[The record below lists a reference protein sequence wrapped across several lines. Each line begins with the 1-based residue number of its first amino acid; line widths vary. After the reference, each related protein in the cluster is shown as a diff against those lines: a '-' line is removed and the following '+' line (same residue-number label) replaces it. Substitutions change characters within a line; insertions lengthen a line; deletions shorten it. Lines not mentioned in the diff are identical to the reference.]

1 MKTATLLMLLLAVPL
16 AAQDTRGQIV
26 GRVQDVS
33 QAVIPG
39 AEVRA
44 TNIATN
50 VTSTARTNQTGDFL
64 LTYLVPGTY
73 TLAVALDGFREFVR
87 EGIPIRIGDRV
98 SIDVVLQPGNVTE
111 KVLVEARA
119 PLLEQASASM
129 GQVIDTRRVA
139 ELPLREGNPM
149 LLANTVPGVLN
160 FAGTSSTDPSSVGG
174 SSAFATSGTRSANND
189 MTLDGVA
196 NTARNSVAYVP
207 PVDVVE
213 EFRIQT
219 ASFDAS
225 QGFTPGAVVNVTL
238 KSGTNRLHG
247 SAYEFLQN
255 DALNA
260 NRFFSNQSGQ
270 PKPPVRFNRW
280 GVNGN
285 GPVYIP
291 KLYDGR
297 NRTFWMFGYEDS
309 RSRQQRGTY
318 SNTVPT
324 AAERTGDFSAL
335 LRVGSQYQLFDPLTT
350 VPAANNRFQ
359 RSPFPGNVLPANRI
373 NPISQKLAQLWY
385 APNVPGTIDG
395 SLNYTD
401 PGPESVNYGSQL
413 FRVDHNISTRHRFFV
428 RGNLGKRD
436 QQFDTRFQEAQG
448 ALFHRFMRGV
458 AIDDVYTFG
467 PGLLL
472 NVRYG
477 YARFIEQNIP
487 LQDKFDLRSLGFAQ
501 SFVSEIAQGP
511 ASSVKLPYMNI
522 TGYAPFGNQ
531 TLTNRA
537 DDAHTIGGTVTHV
550 VRSHMMRYGAEY
562 RVYRENTYTLGQS
575 SGQLD
580 FGTSF
585 SNGPLDSS
593 AASPKG
599 GGLANFLLGIP
610 TGGNIVSNDSYAYQN
625 TDLGLFL
632 QDDWK
637 LSPRL
642 TISLGL
648 RYEMPGPLTERFNR
662 SVGGFD
668 FSTPSPVEA
677 AARANYAARPIPE
690 VSAANFR
697 AVGGLTFPG
706 VGGQPRNLTNPDRN
720 NFAPRIGIAYSLN
733 ARTVLRGGYGIFYDQ
748 LGTSRLSFNQ
758 TGFSRTTTL
767 VSSLDNGQT
776 YVSSIANPFPS
787 GFQHANG
794 STAGLATN
802 LGQSVT
808 FYNQGLVNP
817 YMQRWQ
823 FSAQRELLRNT
834 VLEVAYVGNRGV
846 KQRISRQANPIPGN
860 FLSTSPVRDQVTIDY
875 LSAAVANPF
884 YPLLP
889 GTGLSGTNT
898 TRGQLLR
905 PYPQFTGIARDTQQG
920 YSWYH
925 SMQTRFER
933 RFAAGYT
940 LNVSWTWSKFM
951 EATGYLNETDP
962 MPERVISDQ
971 DRPHRVV
978 LTGVYELPFGRGRR
992 WGSHWPG
999 VVNGVL
1005 GGWQL
1010 ANIFQYQSGPALGFG
1025 NSIFTGNFADI
1036 PLSGGERSRT
1046 RWFNTAAGFEID
1058 SRKQLGSNI
1067 RTMPSRFSGIRGDSM
1082 NNWDLSLVKIFSP
1095 TERVKLH
1102 LRTEFINAFNNVG
1115 FDVPNT
1121 TPSSTAFGVVSA
1133 EVSKPRTIQ
1142 FALRMVW

>member
-1 MKTATLLMLLLAVPL
+1 MLMLLLAAPL
-16 AAQDTRGQIV
+16 VAQDTRGQIV
-26 GRVQDVS
+26 GRVQDAS
-33 QAVIPG
+33 EAVIPG
-39 AEVRA
+39 AEVRV
-44 TNIATN
+44 TNAGTN
-50 VTSTARTNQTGDFL
+50 VTSTARTNRTGDFL

-73 TLAVALDGFREFVR
+73 TLSVTYEGFREFVR

-98 SIDVVLQPGNVTE
+98 TVDVILQPGSVTE
-111 KVLVEARA
+111 RVVVDAKA

-129 GQVIDTRRVA
+129 GQVIDTRRIS

-160 FAGTSSTDPSSVGG
+160 FAGSSSTDPSSVNG
-174 SSAFATSGTRSANND
+174 SSAFATSGTRSSNND
-189 MTLDGVA
+189 ITLDGVA
-196 NTARNSVAYVP
+196 NTARSTVAYVP

-225 QGFTPGAVVNVTL
+225 QGFTPGSVVNVTL
-238 KSGTNRLHG
+238 KSGTNQLHG

-255 DALNA
+255 DVLNA
-260 NRFFSNQSGQ
+260 NRFFSNMSGQ
-270 PKPPVRFNRW
+270 EKPPLRFNRW
-280 GVNGN
+280 GINGT

-324 AAERTGDFSAL
+324 AAERAGDFSAL
-335 LRVGSQYQLFDPLTT
+335 LQIGPQYQIYDPMTT
-350 VPAANNRFQ
+350 RPAANNRFQ
-359 RSPFPGNVLPANRI
+359 RSPFPGNVLPASRI
-373 NPISQKLAQLWY
+373 HPISQKLAQLWY
-385 APNVPGTIDG
+385 SPNVPGTIDG

-413 FRVDHNISTRHRFFV
+413 FRVDHNISDRHRFFV
-428 RGNLGKRD
+428 RGNRGKRD
-436 QQFDTRFQEAQG
+436 QQFDTRFEEAQG
-448 ALFHRFMRGV
+448 ALFHRYMRGI
-458 AIDDVYTFG
+458 ALDDVFTFS
-467 PGLLL
+467 PALLL

-487 LQDKFDLRSLGFAQ
+487 LQDKFDLASLGFAP
-501 SFVSEIAQGP
+501 SFIAEVGQGP
-511 ASSVKLPYMNI
+511 ESSVKLPYLNI
-522 TGYAPFGNQ
+522 SGYAPFGNQ

-537 DDAHTIGGTVTHV
+537 DDAHTAGATLTHV
-550 VRSHMMRYGAEY
+550 VRSHMLRYGAEY
-562 RVYRENTYTLGQS
+562 RVYRENTYQLGQS

-599 GGLANFLLGIP
+599 GALANFLLGIP

-625 TDLGLFL
+625 TELGLFV

-637 LSPRL
+637 ITRRL
-642 TISLGL
+642 TFSLGL
-648 RYEMPGPLTERFNR
+648 RYEIPGPLTERFNR

-668 FSTPSPVEA
+668 FSAASPIEA
-677 AARANYAARPIPE
+677 AARTNYAARPIPE
-690 VSAANFR
+690 VPVESFR
-697 AVGGLTFPG
+697 VLGGLTFPG
-706 VGGQPRNLTNPDRN
+706 VNGRPRHLMNRDRN
-720 NFAPRIGIAYSLN
+720 NFAPRIGVAFSLDT
-733 ARTVLRGGYGIFYDQ
+733 RTVIRGGYGVFYDQ

-758 TGFSRTTTL
+758 TGFSRTTSL

-776 YVSSIANPFPS
+776 YIASIANPFPN
-787 GFQHANG
+787 GFQHADG
-794 STAGLATN
+794 TTAELATN

-808 FYNQGLVNP
+808 FYNEELVNP

-823 FSAQRELLRNT
+823 WSVQRELFQNT
-834 VLEVAYVGNRGV
+834 VLEVAYVGNRGT
-846 KQRISRQANPIPGN
+846 KLRISRQTNPIPREY
-860 FLSTSPVRDQVTIDY
+860 LSTSPVRDQAAIDY
-875 LSAAVANPF
+875 LSAAVPNPF

-905 PYPQFTGIARDTQQG
+905 PYPHFTGVSRDTQQG

-925 SMQTRFER
+925 SMQTRFEK

-940 LNVSWTWSKFM
+940 VNVSWTWAKFM
-951 EATGYLNETDP
+951 EAIGYLNDTDP

-978 LTGVYELPFGRGRR
+978 VTGVYELPFGRGRR
-992 WGSHWPG
+992 WGSQWPG
-999 VVNGVL
+999 VLNGVL
-1005 GGWQL
+1005 GGWQV

-1025 NSIFTGNFADI
+1025 NAIFTGDLAEI

-1046 RWFNTAAGFEID
+1046 RWFNTAAGFETD
-1058 SRKQLGSNI
+1058 SRRQLGSNL
-1067 RTMPSRFSGIRGDSM
+1067 RTLPSRFSGIRGDSM
-1082 NNWDLSLVKIFSP
+1082 NNWDLSLVKAFP
-1095 TERVKLH
+1095 LTERVVLH
-1102 LRTEFINAFNNVG
+1102 FRTEFINAFNHVMFN
-1115 FDVPNT
+1115 VPNT
-1121 TPSSTAFGVVSA
+1121 TPSSTAFGVVSG
-1133 EVSKPRTIQ
+1133 EVSKPRTVQ
-1142 FALRMVW
+1142 FALRLVW

>member
-1 MKTATLLMLLLAVPL
+1 MKTAAALILVMAAPV
-16 AAQDTRGQIV
+16 AAQDTRGQIL
-26 GRVQDVS
+26 GRVQDSS
-33 QAVIPG
+33 QAVIAG

-44 TNIATN
+44 TNVGTN
-50 VTSTARTNQTGDFL
+50 VASTARTNQTGDFL

-73 TLAVALDGFREFVR
+73 KLSVALEGFREFVR

-98 SIDVVLQPGNVTE
+98 TVDVVLEPGRITE
-111 KVLVEARA
+111 RVVVDAKA

-129 GQVIDTRRVA
+129 GQVIDTRRIS

-174 SSAFATSGTRSANND
+174 SSAFSTSGTRSSNND
-189 MTLDGVA
+189 LTLDGVA
-196 NTARNSVAYVP
+196 NTARSSVAYVP

-225 QGFTPGAVVNVTL
+225 QGFTPGSVVNVTL
-238 KSGTNRLHG
+238 KSGTNQLHG

-260 NRFFSNQSGQ
+260 NRFFSNLSAQK
-270 PKPPVRFNRW
+270 KPPLRFNRW
-280 GVNGN
+280 GINGN

-324 AAERTGDFSAL
+324 AAERTGDFSAWL
-335 LRVGSQYQLFDPLTT
+335 KIGGQYQLYDPATT
-350 VPAANNRFQ
+350 RPAANNRFQ
-359 RSPFPGNVLPANRI
+359 REPFPGNVLPASRI
-373 NPISQKLAQLWY
+373 SPISQKLTQLWY
-385 APNVPGTIDG
+385 APNLPGTIDG

-413 FRVDHNISTRHRFFV
+413 FRVDHNISDRHRFFV
-428 RGNLGKRD
+428 RGNLGQRD

-458 AIDDVYTFG
+458 ALDDVYTFS
-467 PGLLL
+467 PALLL

-487 LQDKFDLRSLGFAQ
+487 LQDKFDLASLGFSPA
-501 SFVSEIAQGP
+501 FIAEIGQGP
-511 ASSVKLPYMNI
+511 ASSVKLPYLNI
-522 TGYAPFGNQ
+522 SGYAPFGNQ
-531 TLTNRA
+531 ALTNRA
-537 DDAHTIGGTVTHV
+537 DDTHTLGSTVTHV
-550 VRSHMMRYGAEY
+550 VRSHMIRYGAEH
-562 RVYRENTYTLGQS
+562 RVYRENTYQLGQS

-585 SNGPLDSS
+585 SNGPLDNST
-593 AASPKG
+593 AAPKG

-625 TDLGLFL
+625 TEFGIFL

-637 LSPRL
+637 LSRRV

-648 RYEMPGPLTERFNR
+648 RYEMPGPMTERFNR

-668 FSTPSPVEA
+668 FTTSSPIDA
-677 AARANYAARPIPE
+677 AARANYAKAPIPE
-690 VSAANFR
+690 VPAASFR
-697 AVGGLTFPG
+697 AMGGLTFPG
-706 VGGQPRNLTNPDRN
+706 VNGRARSLTNPDRN
-720 NFAPRIGIAYSLN
+720 NFAPRIGIAFSLDT
-733 ARTVLRGGYGIFYDQ
+733 RTVLRGGYGIFYDQ

-758 TGFSRTTTL
+758 AGFSRTTSL
-767 VSSLDNGQT
+767 VASLDNGQT
-776 YVSSIANPFPS
+776 YIASIASPFPN
-787 GFQHANG
+787 GFQHADG
-794 STAGLATN
+794 TAAGVATN
-802 LGQSVT
+802 MGQSVT
-808 FYNQGLVNP
+808 FYNEKLVNP

-823 FSAQRELLRNT
+823 WSVQRELFNNA
-834 VLEVAYVGNRGV
+834 VIEVGYVGNRGTRL
-846 KQRISRQANPIPGN
+846 RIARQADPIPRSY
-860 FLSTSPVRDQVTIDY
+860 LSTSPVRDQVVIDY
-875 LSAAVANPF
+875 LSAVVPNPF

-905 PYPQFTGIARDTQQG
+905 PYPHFTGIAGDTQQG

-925 SMQTRFER
+925 SMQTRFEK
-933 RFAAGYT
+933 RFSMGYT
-940 LNVSWTWSKFM
+940 ANVTWTWSKFM

-962 MPERVISDQ
+962 LPERVISDQ
-971 DRPHRVV
+971 DRPHRIVV
-978 LTGVYELPFGRGRR
+978 TGVYELPFGRGRI
-992 WGSHWPG
+992 WGSQWPG
-999 VVNGVL
+999 MLNGLL

-1025 NSIFTGNFADI
+1025 NSIFAGDLGGI
-1036 PLSGGERSRT
+1036 PLSAGERTRT
-1046 RWFNTAAGFEID
+1046 RWFNTASGFETD
-1058 SRKQLGSNI
+1058 SRKQLGSNL
-1067 RTMPSRFSGIRGDSM
+1067 RTIPSRFSGIRGDSM
-1082 NNWDLSLVKIFSP
+1082 NNWDLSLVKIFAP
-1095 TERVKLH
+1095 AEHVKLH
-1102 LRTEFINAFNNVG
+1102 LRAELINAFNHVM

-1121 TPSSTAFGVVSA
+1121 SPTSTAFGVVSA
-1133 EVSKPRTIQ
+1133 EVSKPRTVQ
-1142 FALRMVW
+1142 FALRLVW

>member
-1 MKTATLLMLLLAVPL
+1 MRVTN
-16 AAQDTRGQIV
+16 V
-26 GRVQDVS
+26 G
-33 QAVIPG
+33 
-39 AEVRA
+39 
-44 TNIATN
+44 TN

-73 TLAVALDGFREFVR
+73 TLTVTHEGFREFVR

-98 SIDVVLQPGNVTE
+98 TIDVTLQPGSVTE
-111 KVLVEARA
+111 RVVVEATA

-129 GQVIDTRRVA
+129 GQVIDTRRIS

-160 FAGTSSTDPSSVGG
+160 FAGSSSTDPSSVNG
-174 SSAFATSGTRSANND
+174 SSAFATSGTRSSNND
-189 MTLDGVA
+189 ITLDGVA
-196 NTARNSVAYVP
+196 NTARSTVAYVP

-225 QGFTPGAVVNVTL
+225 QGFTPGSVVNVTL
-238 KSGTNRLHG
+238 KSGTNQLHG

-255 DALNA
+255 DVLNA
-260 NRFFSNQSGQ
+260 NRFFSNMSGQ
-270 PKPPVRFNRW
+270 EKPPLRFNRW
-280 GVNGN
+280 GINGT

-291 KLYDGR
+291 RLYDGR

-324 AAERTGDFSAL
+324 AAERAGDFSAL
-335 LRVGSQYQLFDPLTT
+335 LQIGPQYQIYDPMTT
-350 VPAANNRFQ
+350 RPAANNRFQ
-359 RSPFPGNVLPANRI
+359 RSPFPGNILPASRI
-373 NPISQKLAQLWY
+373 HPISQKLAQLWY
-385 APNVPGTIDG
+385 SPNVRGTIDG

-413 FRVDHNISTRHRFFV
+413 FRVDHNINDRHRFFV

-436 QQFDTRFQEAQG
+436 QQYDTRFQEAQG
-448 ALFHRFMRGV
+448 ALFHRYMRGI
-458 AIDDVYTFG
+458 ALDDVLTFS
-467 PGLLL
+467 PALLL

-487 LQDKFDLRSLGFAQ
+487 LQDKFDLASLGFAPA
-501 SFVSEIAQGP
+501 FIAEVGQGP
-511 ASSVKLPYMNI
+511 ARSVKLPYLNI
-522 TGYAPFGNQ
+522 SGYAPFGNQ

-537 DDAHTIGGTVTHV
+537 DDAHTAGATLTQV
-550 VRSHMMRYGAEY
+550 VRSHMLRYGAEY
-562 RVYRENTYTLGQS
+562 RVYRENTYQLGQS

-625 TDLGLFL
+625 TELGLFV

-637 LSPRL
+637 LTPRL
-642 TISLGL
+642 TLSLGL

-668 FSTPSPVEA
+668 FSAASPIEA
-677 AARANYAARPIPE
+677 AARTNYQARPIPE
-690 VSAANFR
+690 VPVENFR
-697 AVGGLTFPG
+697 VLGGLTFPG
-706 VGGQPRNLTNPDRN
+706 VNGRSRHLTSRDRN
-720 NFAPRIGIAYSLN
+720 NFAPRIGIAFSLD
-733 ARTVLRGGYGIFYDQ
+733 ARTVLRGGYGVFYDQ

-758 TGFSRTTTL
+758 TGFSRTTSL

-776 YVSSIANPFPS
+776 YIASIANPFPN
-787 GFQHANG
+787 GFQHADG
-794 STAGLATN
+794 TTAGLATN

-808 FYNQGLVNP
+808 FYNEELVNP

-823 FSAQRELLRNT
+823 WSVQRELFQNA
-834 VLEVAYVGNRGV
+834 VLEVAYVGNRGT
-846 KQRISRQANPIPGN
+846 KLRISRQANPIPREY
-860 FLSTSPVRDQVTIDY
+860 LSTSPVRDQPAIDY
-875 LSAAVANPF
+875 LSAAVPNPF

-905 PYPQFTGIARDTQQG
+905 PYPHFTGVSRDIQQG

-925 SMQTRFER
+925 SMQTRFEK

-940 LNVSWTWSKFM
+940 VNVSWTWAKFM
-951 EATGYLNETDP
+951 EAIGYLNDTDP

-978 LTGVYELPFGRGRR
+978 VTGVYELPFGRGRR
-992 WGSHWPG
+992 WGSQWPG
-999 VVNGVL
+999 VLNGVL
-1005 GGWQL
+1005 GGWQV

-1025 NSIFTGNFADI
+1025 NAIFTGDLADI
-1036 PLSGGERSRT
+1036 PLSSGERSRT
-1046 RWFNTAAGFEID
+1046 RWFNTAAGFETD
-1058 SRKQLGSNI
+1058 SRRQLGSNL
-1067 RTMPSRFSGIRGDSM
+1067 RTLPSRFSGIRGDSM
-1082 NNWDLSLVKIFSP
+1082 NNWDLSLVKAFP
-1095 TERVKLH
+1095 VTERAALH
-1102 LRTEFINAFNNVG
+1102 FRTEFINAFNHVMYN
-1115 FDVPNT
+1115 VPNT
-1121 TPSSTAFGVVSA
+1121 TPSSTAFGVVSG
-1133 EVSKPRTIQ
+1133 EVSKPRTVQ
-1142 FALRMVW
+1142 FALRLVW